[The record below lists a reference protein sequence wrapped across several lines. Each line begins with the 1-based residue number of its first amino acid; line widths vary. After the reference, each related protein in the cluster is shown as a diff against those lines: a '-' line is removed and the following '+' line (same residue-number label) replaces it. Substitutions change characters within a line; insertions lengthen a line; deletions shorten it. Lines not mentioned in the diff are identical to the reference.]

1 MTAIDTTHA
10 LTTGLRSTAA
20 PTMSLSA
27 PTGAG
32 GGADE
37 SADFAETLKTM
48 LSSVNGS
55 QQRAANMAE
64 SFETG
69 QEQDL
74 AGVMV
79 AQQQARLTFQ
89 TTLQVRNKLVSAYQ
103 DIMNMPI

>member
-1 MTAIDTTHA
+1 MTAIDTSLASTA
-10 LTTGLRSTAA
+10 GLRSTAT
-20 PTMSLSA
+20 PSLSLSA
-27 PTGAG
+27 STSAEAEQP
-32 GGADE
+32 
-37 SADFAETLKTM
+37 ADFAETLKNL

-55 QQRAANMAE
+55 QRRATGLAE
-64 SFETG
+64 SFEAG

-89 TTLQVRNKLVSAYQ
+89 TALQVRNKLVSAYQ